1 MNIIDV
7 ISRFLLLATM
17 CPQRYPLTWLIM
29 GLAMILTLALLILLV
44 MILFKLF
51 WEL

>member
-17 CPQRYPLTWLIM
+17 CPQRYPLTWLM